1 MKIYVPHKTGI
12 FLVAAR
18 EFAELW
24 RKVTGESLP
33 VTDHADGTED
43 LIVLGGDQDSR
54 FVHDRILDGTI
65 PRFRIRVGSDDY
77 ELLSGRRGTQSL
89 LFIAG
94 GSRRA
99 LLYGVY
105 RFFELAADCRY
116 FWDGD
121 IVPRRPSLR
130 IAGWNVYESPRFE
143 YRGLRYF
150 AHRGLHRFQ
159 ALHWNLEEWKHE
171 IDFLLKKRFNLFML
185 RMGLVDLFQKAF
197 PEAVPY
203 PKGFEIEGSV
213 PRSYDDHTLFM
224 PLEERG
230 RLHKQILDYAFE
242 RGLLH
247 PEDVGT
253 MTHWYSRTPMDF
265 IRAFRPSFLPQASDT
280 YYVDP
285 TGRVWD
291 IRDDENLE
299 RYYKLTQAHIRCYG
313 SPAIFHTIGLSERQC
328 YSDHASNHQMKL
340 YAYNR
345 IIGRLRRDYPD
356 APLLISSWE
365 FLDWTPEEVRGL
377 LETLDG
383 DKTVIL
389 DYIADIQDEHNCFI
403 TWGLEGKRKWIFGI
417 FHSNENN
424 SEFRGNYAL
433 IEERLKRAAAD
444 PMCCGMVLW
453 PETSHAD
460 TLMIEYV
467 AANAWNPV
475 HVNVGEFLA
484 EFCAARYPDNPER
497 MLRIWRLA
505 LPSIRRR
512 IRFGLK
518 RKDATALMFFIR
530 PLSLYP
536 KLDAALAVRYLSTL
550 ESFLPVSGSIHALLG
565 ELALLADSSDNPEFT
580 ERDLLDL
587 AKSAGA
593 SVMDCGW
600 AAVNTAMENWRNGAA
615 NGQSLRKGMRNLRR
629 TFQFF
634 SDILK
639 ASEEFSL
646 YRSLLQLREGPNR
659 NPDFE
664 STLKGNAENSYSRSF
679 VPEIIDACAIPE
691 LEVFISHVERK
702 LAAGKREYWI
712 FPDSFQTD
720 RKRIQDRFYER
731 PLREMAPDCAEARR
745 NLKRNLLALRGQT
758 EKIMSFANQE
768 YSIAKEGVSR

>member
-1 MKIYVPHKTGI
+1 MKIHIPRREGV
-12 FLVAAR
+12 FLIAAR
-18 EFAELW
+18 EFAEIF
-24 RKVTGESLP
+24 RKVTGIALAL
-33 VTDHADGTED
+33 TDKNEDAED

-54 FVHDRILDGTI
+54 FAHERILDGTI
-65 PRFRIRVGSDDY
+65 PRFRIRVGTDDY
-77 ELLSGRRGTQSL
+77 ELLSGCKGTQSL

-94 GSRRA
+94 GSKRA

-105 RFFELAADCRY
+105 RFFELAAECRY

-121 IVPRRPSLR
+121 IIPRRPSIR
-130 IAGWNVYESPRFE
+130 ITGWNVYESPRFE

-159 ALHWNLEEWKHE
+159 ALHWTLEEWKHE
-171 IDFLLKKRFNLFML
+171 IDFLLKKRFNVFML
-185 RMGLVDLFQKAF
+185 RMGLEDLFQKAF
-197 PEAVPY
+197 PEALPY

-224 PLEERG
+224 PLKERG

-265 IRAFRPSFLPQASDT
+265 IRAFQPAFLPQASNA
-280 YYVDP
+280 YYTDP

-299 RYYKLTQAHIRCYG
+299 RYYKLTQTHIRCYG
-313 SPAIFHTIGLSERQC
+313 SPALFHTIGLAERQC
-328 YSDHASNHQMKL
+328 FSDHASNHQMKL

-383 DKTVIL
+383 EKNIIL
-389 DYIADIQDEHNCFI
+389 DYTADIQDEHNCFI

-424 SEFRGNYAL
+424 SELRGNYTL

-444 PMCCGMVLW
+444 PMCRGMVLW

-460 TLMIEYV
+460 TLMIEYA

-475 HVNVGEFLA
+475 HGNVDAFLA
-484 EFCAARYPDNPER
+484 EFCAARYPENPER

-512 IRFGLK
+512 VCPGLNQN
-518 RKDATALMFFIR
+518 DAGALTFFIR
-530 PLSLYP
+530 PLSLYDS
-536 KLDAALAVRYLSTL
+536 LDARLLMRYWNTL
-550 ESFLPVSGSIHALLG
+550 KQFQPVFGTFQVLFE
-565 ELALLADSSDNPEFT
+565 ELARLADAADNTEFA

-587 AKSAGA
+587 AKSACA

-600 AAVNTAMENWRNGAA
+600 AAANTAMENWRNGSR
-615 NGQSLRKGMRNLRR
+615 NENTLRHGMRNLLRA
-629 TFQFF
+629 FQTF

-639 ASEEFSL
+639 ASKEFSL
-646 YRSLLQLREGPNR
+646 YHSLLQLRKGKNR

-664 STLKGNAENSYSRSF
+664 FTLKGNAENSYSRSF
-679 VPEIIDACAIPE
+679 VPEIIDSCAIPE
-691 LEVFISHVERK
+691 LEFFLSHVERQLRK
-702 LAAGKREYWI
+702 RKREYWI
-712 FPDSFQTD
+712 FPESFQRE
-720 RKRIQDRFYER
+720 RKRIQDQFYER
-731 PLREMAPDCAEARR
+731 PLETLAPDCGKFRTA
-745 NLKRNLLALRGQT
+745 LKENLLEFGRLA
-758 EKIMSFANQE
+758 EKITIFANQE
-768 YSIAKEGVSR
+768 YSNAKGGVSE